1 MNFLIDYTNI
11 PHNINFYG
19 GNAGFK
25 KGVTIDGNN
34 WIIKYPQDTS
44 SFSNVNISF
53 TTSPLSEYIGSHIYD
68 ILGYKVHN
76 TKLGISY
83 NEAIDIEQL
92 VVACEDFTEN
102 GKYSLIDYE
111 AIKNN
116 YSNELQ
122 AKIIELYK
130 TLPKYETNSIAA
142 HTMPIEEIMLQFEEN
157 EIFKNHKEAKQLFWD
172 MIVIDC
178 IINNNDRN
186 KNNWGL
192 LKNNTT
198 YELTI
203 APIYDNG
210 ASFVSK
216 HTDEKLEHLL
226 SDEKVFKNSVLN
238 GMSYYTVNN
247 KLMNFNN
254 FFIELRNKNLDHDF
268 IEAKQRVIP
277 KVNEKWNDIVE
288 FIESIPENEDGFK
301 IISKTKKTFFIKS
314 MKCRL
319 EELFNEK

>member
-1 MNFLIDYTNI
+1 MNFLMDYTNI

-44 SFSNVNISF
+44 SFSNVDISF

-83 NEAIDIEQL
+83 NEAIDIKQL

-130 TLPKYETNSIAA
+130 TLPKYETNGFAA

-172 MIVIDC
+172 MVIIDC

-192 LKNNTT
+192 LKNNETN
-198 YELTI
+198 ELSI

-216 HTDEKLEHLL
+216 HTDEKLERLL
-226 SDEKVFKNSVLN
+226 SDEKAFKNSVLN

-254 FFIELRNKNLDHDF
+254 FFIELHNKNLDQDF
-268 IEAKQRVIP
+268 VEAKNRVIP

-288 FIESIPENEDGFK
+288 FIENIPENEDGFK
-301 IISKTKKTFFIKS
+301 IISKTKKTFFIES

-319 EELFNEK
+319 EELF

>member
-1 MNFLIDYTNI
+1 MNILIDYTNI

-44 SFSNVNISF
+44 SFSNVDISF

-83 NEAIDIEQL
+83 NEAIDIKQL

-130 TLPKYETNSIAA
+130 TLPKYETNGIAA

-172 MIVIDC
+172 MVIIDC

-192 LKNNTT
+192 LKNNETN
-198 YELTI
+198 ELSI

-216 HTDEKLEHLL
+216 HTDEKLERLL
-226 SDEKVFKNSVLN
+226 SDEKAFKNSVLN

-254 FFIELRNKNLDHDF
+254 FFIELHNKNLDQDF
-268 IEAKQRVIP
+268 VEAKKRVIP

-288 FIESIPENEDGFK
+288 FIENIPENEDGFK

-314 MKCRL
+314 MKCRI
-319 EELFNEK
+319 EELF

>member
-1 MNFLIDYTNI
+1 MNFLMDYTNI

-44 SFSNVNISF
+44 SFSNVDISF

-83 NEAIDIEQL
+83 NEAIDIKQL

-130 TLPKYETNSIAA
+130 TLPKYETNGIAA

-172 MIVIDC
+172 MVIIDC

-192 LKNNTT
+192 LKNNTSN
-198 YELTI
+198 ELSI

-216 HTDEKLEHLL
+216 HTDEKLERLL
-226 SDEKVFKNSVLN
+226 SDEKAFKNSVLN

-254 FFIELRNKNLDHDF
+254 FFIELHNKNLDQDF
-268 IEAKQRVIP
+268 VGAKNRVIP

-288 FIESIPENEDGFK
+288 FIENIPENEDGFK

-314 MKCRL
+314 MKCRI
-319 EELFNEK
+319 EELFKS